1 VQAALDA
8 LTASA
13 ESGQGNLLD
22 LSIQAMRLRATVGEV
37 STRWKK
43 SGGATAPTRRR

>member
-8 LTASA
+8 LTAAA

-22 LSIQAMRLRATVGEV
+22 LAIQAIRLRATVGEV
-37 STRWKK
+37 SDALEK
-43 SGGATAPTRRR
+43 STGATAPTHRR